1 MIAKEIK
8 KPASQDDIAAHA
20 KRVFTA
26 RDKQILESHSLFAD
40 TVAGMFGKGCEVVIH
55 SLEDLG
61 HSIVKIVHGEVTG
74 RSVGSPITDLG
85 LRVANNAM
93 ESKDNIIGPYFSMT
107 KAGKPLKSTTMI
119 IRNDEDAPIG
129 FLCINFDLSLPID
142 QFCKDFSPSSETPPS
157 GENFAPDVGR
167 LVAQAVA
174 DELDAIS
181 RITGVSPTEKNRR
194 VVANLES
201 RSVFDIKGSVELV
214 AGELGVTRHTI
225 YKYLRELRGEQ

>member
-26 RDKQILESHSLFAD
+26 RDKQILASHSLLAD
-40 TVAGMFGKGCEVVIH
+40 TIAGMFGKGCEVVIH

-85 LRVANNAM
+85 LKVANNAI

-119 IRNDEDAPIG
+119 IRNDEGLPIG
-129 FLCINFDLSLPID
+129 FLCINFDLSLPIG

-157 GENFAPDVGR
+157 GKISPPMWADSSRKRWPMNSMPSRALRASPPR
-167 LVAQAVA
+167 RKTVASSP
-174 DELDAIS
+174 IS
-181 RITGVSPTEKNRR
+181 NCEAYST
-194 VVANLES
+194 
-201 RSVFDIKGSVELV
+201 
-214 AGELGVTRHTI
+214 
-225 YKYLRELRGEQ
+225 